1 MARKAFLATFALILC
16 AGVALSQSS
25 RPKLVLS
32 ASEFDLGELFNNEEF
47 SYVVKVSNGGTRD
60 LRLFGIATS
69 CGCVGVLLGKAT
81 LKPGES
87 SDVQV
92 RIDPTGKSGPFT
104 QRLTLRT
111 NEPNRPF
118 TTVTLRGTWIEKP
131 AEKDEKEKK
140 EKEKPEKKSD
150 SDKSSTKPPI

>member
-1 MARKAFLATFALILC
+1 MVRKVFLTIFALILC

-32 ASEFDLGELFNNEEF
+32 ASEFDLGELYNNEEA
-47 SYVVKVSNGGTRD
+47 SYIVKLSNGGARN
-60 LRLFGIATS
+60 LRIFGVSTT

-87 SDVQV
+87 SEVQV
-92 RIDPTGKSGPFT
+92 RIDPDGKSGPFS
-104 QRLTLRT
+104 QGLTLRT

-118 TTVTLRGTWIEKP
+118 TTVALRGTWIEKP
-131 AEKDEKEKK
+131 ADKEKK
-140 EKEKPEKKSD
+140 DKEKPEKKSD